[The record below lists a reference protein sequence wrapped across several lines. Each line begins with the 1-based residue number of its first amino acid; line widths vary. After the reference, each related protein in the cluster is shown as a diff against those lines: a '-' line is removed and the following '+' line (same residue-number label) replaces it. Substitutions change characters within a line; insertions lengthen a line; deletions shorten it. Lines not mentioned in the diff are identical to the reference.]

1 MRTAQSK
8 LPSEAGPKLG
18 SLRPAGGAPG
28 GSSLPRLRERRAS
41 RPSSRTGAGRSKP
54 CGALSSPPLHPG
66 VCRQVRGARKK
77 ETAKTGPFPRPPTL
91 RPPHPET
98 PHPLGPRARGA
109 QERARPGRW
118 GACAL
123 RSHSPGCLEVGEFSF
138 KPALPLGHPPRPTG
152 GDDVRSLVA
161 RRSPGCRC
169 RSLTGAA
176 LRRQQPD
183 LWRGCSRGDCC
194 HPRTCQPGGGGF
206 GGVKSKSPLGGLPPA
221 LRPSSDCSQA
231 RAPPRPPPQRKPP
244 PRPCPLSLGVGLT
257 GPQGGGEGAGKAGVE
272 TDAAS
277 LLPSHSQILWEPLGL
292 SARLRRHSE

>member
-66 VCRQVRGARKK
+66 VCRQIRGARKK
-77 ETAKTGPFPRPPTL
+77 VTAKTGPFPRTPPCGRRTL
-91 RPPHPET
+91 RPHTPWGPE
-98 PHPLGPRARGA
+98 RGA
-109 QERARPGRW
+109 RRSVRAPGVGVHVLS
-118 GACAL
+118 GATLPAAWKL
-123 RSHSPGCLEVGEFSF
+123 EFSF

-277 LLPSHSQILWEPLGL
+277 LLPIHRFCGSLWA

>member
-77 ETAKTGPFPRPPTL
+77 VTAKTGPFPRPPTL

-109 QERARPGRW
+109 QECARPGRW

-194 HPRTCQPGGGGF
+194 HPRTCQPGGWGLRRGEIKVAAGGASARSAPELRLQP
-206 GGVKSKSPLGGLPPA
+206 GSRAPSSAPAAQTPTPPLPPV
-221 LRPSSDCSQA
+221 PGC
-231 RAPPRPPPQRKPP
+231 RAHWAPGRR
-244 PRPCPLSLGVGLT
+244 G
-257 GPQGGGEGAGKAGVE
+257 GGGEGGSGNRRCF
-272 TDAAS
+272 S
-277 LLPSHSQILWEPLGL
+277 PSHSQILWEPLGL
-292 SARLRRHSE
+292 RSAQEAQ